1 MQRQIDYAAVNL
13 AVACMEDIRR
23 VDICPVLAAE
33 LVERNGRVVLPAL
46 DFNRKYIL
54 SAANLGLRNEKIN
67 LHPFFGVALVV
78 AGEETKLRRD
88 IQRLK
93 MI

>member
-1 MQRQIDYAAVNL
+1 MSEKRRHVQRQIDYAVVNL

-23 VDICPVLAAE
+23 ADICPVLAAE

-54 SAANLGLRNEKIN
+54 YGCQSW
-67 LHPFFGVALVV
+67 
-78 AGEETKLRRD
+78 TS
-88 IQRLK
+88 Q
-93 MI
+93 